1 MNDFEFSKSLLENF
15 FSQRKIQKSLDIIF
29 ENDITGWEI
38 WLQIEFATFL
48 TIEYGDEIEWYREY
62 EILTDGRKEKL
73 RKKVSA
79 DFIFRRKNFK
89 KNSYIVL
96 EFKQNPSPR
105 SCFSC
110 MLKDV
115 DKIEKV
121 KVSDIDMRNFWVV
134 GIHCK
139 DRMTKAEIKKYIR
152 ENCDFVGD
160 DIYTKFISNTN
171 YAFTIF

>member
-1 MNDFEFSKSLLENF
+1 MSDFEFSKSILEKF
-15 FSQRKIQKSLDIIF
+15 FSQTKIQKSLDIIF

-79 DFIFRRKNFK
+79 DFIFRRKGFK
-89 KNSYIVL
+89 RDSYIVL
-96 EFKQNPSPR
+96 EFKQNPSPK
-105 SCFSC
+105 SCFSN

-152 ENCDFVGD
+152 ENCEFVGD